1 MEENVIKNDKQVFF
15 NQIKGTVYEILEEEK
30 FSTISL
36 SLGHENFRHAAF
48 VYKTALF
55 EKYKENV
62 VLGDKVC
69 IKFYISSNG
78 VLKISVG
85 SELIIVDS
93 PIKFECLG
101 DGCFFL
107 KR

>member
-15 NQIKGTVYEILEEEK
+15 NQIKGTVNEILQEEK

-55 EKYKENV
+55 EKYKDSIN
-62 VLGDKVC
+62 LGDKVC
-69 IKFYISSNG
+69 IKFYLSSRKKHDRWYTTAT
-78 VLKISVG
+78 VL
-85 SELIIVDS
+85 EII
-93 PIKFECLG
+93 KL
-101 DGCFFL
+101 
-107 KR
+107 